1 MTIAQLQKIKEVG
14 ANDAKVNHLLFC
26 ERYQSSDIPT
36 ASTSTILRASK
47 SFTKQEITYL
57 SIICTHR
64 FATDPL
70 YYSHNNNFSNDL
82 YISRGHSYKKGPRT
96 PRFSTDPLMQQPL
109 VQSES
114 HLLFWIFSML
124 GWDEGAPELPYL
136 GVLK

>member
-1 MTIAQLQKIKEVG
+1 MKMVSI
-14 ANDAKVNHLLFC
+14 NDAKVNHFLFC
-26 ERYQSSDIPT
+26 ERQQNSETST
-36 ASTSTILRASK
+36 ASTSITLRASK

-70 YYSHNNNFSNDL
+70 YYSQNNNFSDDL
-82 YISRGHSYKKGPRT
+82 YISGGHSYKKGPRT

-114 HLLFWIFSML
+114 HPPFLNFQML